1 MELKEEDFSIFE
13 DIEDIEDITNN
24 NMLFDDELKD
34 LEDKKEGLESD
45 CIKIKNQLEE
55 NKLKAERYIS
65 GESTDVPRNKEWVI
79 KANNALAIKKLQ
91 IKRLNR
97 EIEHMK
103 LISATTGE
111 KKKLGNK
118 INEAFKNKLVDLI
131 GEDGVL
137 KIIENIKSGRAYDE

>member
-1 MELKEEDFSIFE
+1 MELKEEDFSIF
-13 DIEDIEDITNN
+13 EDIEDITNN

-55 NKLKAERYIS
+55 NKLKAERYMS
-65 GESTDVPRNKEWVI
+65 GESTDVPRSKEWVI

-91 IKRLNR
+91 IKKLNR

-103 LISATTGE
+103 SISATTGE